1 MRLSRHAL
9 KANRGSARTASVF
22 RPCPGARRYVPS
34 YDERDAVGDAVSA
47 GIRDWRL
54 PESGIRRFFVH
65 FFPEKAPFIETPRI
79 WGF

>member
-9 KANRGSARTASVF
+9 KANRVPQRFRRRRSRT
-22 RPCPGARRYVPS
+22 RRKW
-34 YDERDAVGDAVSA
+34 YDERDAVSA